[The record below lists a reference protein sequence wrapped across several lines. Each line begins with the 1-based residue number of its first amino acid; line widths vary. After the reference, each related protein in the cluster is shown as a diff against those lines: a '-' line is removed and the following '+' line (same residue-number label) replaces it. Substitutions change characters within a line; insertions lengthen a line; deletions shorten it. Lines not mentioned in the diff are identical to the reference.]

1 MKRLLTSIALGLVC
15 GLLMVVPVHG
25 ADREHQ
31 QMMADIRMLQE
42 QNSRLHLMLGA
53 LDETLQALMGRLNTR
68 FDTQSDES
76 RRAFADQKLL
86 MDNVSGGVRVVREKV
101 DETNVRVSS
110 LAQEVEALRLAIPR
124 NPTPLTRLLV
134 DPETGLPTGAAAIA
148 SPVGAAF
155 PVNPGV
161 SPQRMYNTAW
171 SDYTTGQWELSI
183 QGFEAYLSAFPGSEQ
198 ADDAQFYIGE
208 NFYADGQFR
217 AAADAYEQ
225 VVLAYADGDVV
236 AEALYKRG
244 LALSRLDEPELARQA
259 FELVVKNHPENN
271 MANLAQQQLDR
282 IEQPQ

>member
-1 MKRLLTSIALGLVC
+1 MRRLLTSITLGLVC
-15 GLLMVVPVHG
+15 GLLNVVSVQG

-68 FDTQSDES
+68 FDSQSDES
-76 RRAFADQKLL
+76 RRALADQKLL
-86 MDNVSGGVRVVREKV
+86 MDSVSGGVRVVREKV

-110 LAQEVEALRLAIPR
+110 LTQEVEALRLAIPKT
-124 NPTPLTRLLV
+124 PTPLTRLLV
-134 DPETGLPTGAAAIA
+134 DPETGLPTGAAALS
-148 SPVGAAF
+148 SPGAAAP
-155 PVNPGV
+155 PVAPGV

-208 NFYADGQFR
+208 NLYADGQFR

-259 FELVVKNHPENN
+259 FELVVKNHPDNN

-282 IEQPQ
+282 AGPPQ

>member
-1 MKRLLTSIALGLVC
+1 
-15 GLLMVVPVHG
+15 
-25 ADREHQ
+25 
-31 QMMADIRMLQE
+31 
-42 QNSRLHLMLGA
+42 MLGA
-53 LDETLQALMGRLNTR
+53 LDETLQALMGRLDTR
-68 FDTQSDES
+68 FDSQSDES
-76 RRAFADQKLL
+76 RRALADQKLL
-86 MDNVSGGVRVVREKV
+86 MDSVSGGVRVVREKV

-110 LAQEVEALRLAIPR
+110 LTQEVEALRLAIPKT
-124 NPTPLTRLLV
+124 PTPLTRLLV
-134 DPETGLPTGAAAIA
+134 DPETGLPTGAAALS
-148 SPVGAAF
+148 SPGAEAP
-155 PVNPGV
+155 PVAPGV

-208 NFYADGQFR
+208 NLYADGQFR

-259 FELVVKNHPENN
+259 FELVVKNHPDNN

-282 IEQPQ
+282 AGPPQ

>member
-1 MKRLLTSIALGLVC
+1 MKRLLASVTLGLVC
-15 GLLMVVPVHG
+15 GSLNIVSVQG

-42 QNSRLHLMLGA
+42 QNSRLHLLLGA

-76 RRAFADQKLL
+76 RRAQADQKLL
-86 MDNVSGGVRVVREKV
+86 MDSVSGGVRVVREKV

-124 NPTPLTRLLV
+124 PQTPLTRLLV
-134 DPETGLPTGAAAIA
+134 DPETGLPTGAAALS
-148 SPVGAAF
+148 SPGADA
-155 PVNPGV
+155 PLVSPGV

-208 NFYADGQFR
+208 NLYADGQFR

-259 FELVVKNHPENN
+259 FELVVRNHPENN

-282 IEQPQ
+282 MEPPQ

>member
-1 MKRLLTSIALGLVC
+1 MKRLLASVTLGLVC
-15 GLLMVVPVHG
+15 GSLNIASVQG

-42 QNSRLHLMLGA
+42 QNSRLHLLLGA

-76 RRAFADQKLL
+76 RRGLADQKLL
-86 MDNVSGGVRVVREKV
+86 MDSVSGGVRVVREKV

-124 NPTPLTRLLV
+124 PQTPLTRLLV
-134 DPETGLPTGAAAIA
+134 DPETGLPTGAAALS
-148 SPVGAAF
+148 SPGADAP
-155 PVNPGV
+155 PVAPGV

-208 NFYADGQFR
+208 NLYADGQFR
-217 AAADAYEQ
+217 DAADAYEQ

-282 IEQPQ
+282 MEPPQ